1 MAKKQK
7 KLDVIGLGC
16 ALAHLIKK
24 NHIMKH
30 GILIFYLIAV
40 FCYLPAT
47 GIAADKGTV
56 TIAVVFDIYSTSPY
70 KSKATADS
78 TTSVQRSIFQAPTR
92 YDTATGKHVPD
103 LAESVEPINN
113 NMSVKITLRKDARF
127 HNGYPVTSED
137 AKFSWQQFMDK
148 KNPNMV
154 RGRVKYWKD
163 IEIIDDKTFIIHYKQ
178 PVADW
183 YLAVLAFQIG
193 SKKYYD
199 EAGEKKF
206 HSHPIGSG
214 PFRFVSREIGE
225 KIVLEAVEN
234 HPQYKPAVKKLVFKV
249 VSDEVTRLA
258 MLEAGEADFIYGIS
272 PHDAVRLKRN
282 KKIRVKEALV
292 PSYYGIGC
300 HTFAHPDLLDK
311 PLRQAMLYAV
321 DRQQIVDKIF
331 LGAAYPLYTYSSV
344 SEFGH
349 DPNFKIPYDP
359 KKAKELLKKSSYK
372 PGTPLTLTY
381 AQRFANGSQVF
392 EAIHFYFKA
401 VGINIKLKKIEFG
414 TKVAM
419 FRSND
424 PKIQLGSWVWHGVED
439 PGSRLLYSLKTNGI
453 LTIGHSREDLDKLI
467 DEQSKTFDEAK
478 RLALLAEIRKIV
490 FEDPVHIPL
499 FGTKWLYATS
509 DKIDYTWVNG
519 SPQMYNLVEMKIFK

>member
-1 MAKKQK
+1 MAKKKK
-7 KLDVIGLGC
+7 KLSVFGLGC
-16 ALAHLIKK
+16 TLSHLITK
-24 NHIMKH
+24 NHILKH
-30 GILIFYLIAV
+30 GMVIVFLIAV
-40 FCYLPAT
+40 FCCFPAT
-47 GIAADKGTV
+47 SIGASNDTV

-78 TTSVQRSIFQAPTR
+78 TTSVQRAIFQAPTR

-103 LAESVEPINN
+103 LAESVEPMNN

-148 KNPNMV
+148 ENPNMV
-154 RGRVKYWKD
+154 RGRMKYWKD
-163 IEIIDDKTFIIHYKQ
+163 VEIIDDKTFIIHYKK
-178 PVADW
+178 PVSDW
-183 YLAVLAFQIG
+183 KLAVLAFQIG

-199 EAGEKKF
+199 EAGAEKF

-234 HPQYKPAVKKLVFKV
+234 HPQYKPDVKKLVFKV
-249 VSDEVTRLA
+249 VSDEVTRMA

-272 PHDAVRLKRN
+272 PHDAIRLKRN

-321 DRQQIVDKIF
+321 DRQKIVDKIF

-344 SEFGH
+344 AEFGH
-349 DPNFKIPYDP
+349 DPNFKILYDP
-359 KKAKELLKKSSYK
+359 DEARELVKKSNYN
-372 PGTPLTLTY
+372 GEPLTLTY

-392 EAIHFYFKA
+392 EAIQSYFKA
-401 VGINIKLKKIEFG
+401 VGIEIKLKRIEFG

-419 FRSND
+419 FRQND
-424 PKIQLGSWVWHGVED
+424 PKIVLGSWVWHGVED
-439 PGSRLLYSLKTNGI
+439 PGSRFLYSLKTGGI
-453 LTIGHSREDLDKLI
+453 LTIGHNRDGLDKLI
-467 DEQSKTFDEAK
+467 DEQTKTFDETK
-478 RLALLAEIRKIV
+478 RISLINKIRKIC
-490 FEDPVHIPL
+490 FDDPVHIPL

-519 SPQMYNLVEMKIFK
+519 NPQMYNLFEMKILK